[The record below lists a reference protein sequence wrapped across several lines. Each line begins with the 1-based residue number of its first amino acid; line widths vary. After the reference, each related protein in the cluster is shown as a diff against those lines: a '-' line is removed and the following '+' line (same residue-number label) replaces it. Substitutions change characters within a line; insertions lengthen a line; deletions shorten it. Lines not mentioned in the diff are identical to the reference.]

1 MKTSVIKF
9 KRTTKIF
16 GIFSEL
22 SYNKNFKRDFS
33 ENLEVVVI
41 DLKKK
46 TLITIED
53 DNSNII
59 DCNAKNI
66 DKNSILRVIKDVRSA
81 IKNNDN
87 FIIFDDKHPLNKK
100 SA

>member
-59 DCNAKNI
+59 DCN
-66 DKNSILRVIKDVRSA
+66 DKNVDKKTILNVIKNVRSA

-87 FIIFDDKHPLNKK
+87 FVIFDNTQLNKK